1 MIGAI
6 KGSIIDKGDT
16 RVVVDVHGL
25 GFIVFLPANEL
36 PKLAVGQEVFLHTYL
51 SVKEDALDL
60 YGSLEKGVIDWFKLL
75 LNVKGIG
82 PKSALAVMSIV
93 KPKDLAAAIQTG
105 KSDILIALGVG
116 KKNAERIVLE
126 LKTKALELSAAS
138 GPIDHPAL
146 TLESEALSALESLGY
161 SREQA
166 REALKESTGDDVQ
179 SKIKG
184 ALRILGGKHQ

>member
-1 MIGAI
+1 MIGSI
-6 KGSIIDKGDT
+6 KGSITNKGDT
-16 RVVVDVHGL
+16 GVMVDVHGL
-25 GFIVFLPANEL
+25 GLIISVPANEL

-60 YGSLEKGVIDWFKLL
+60 YGSLEKGVIDWFRLL

-82 PKSALAVMSIV
+82 PKSALSVLSIV

-105 KSDILIALGVG
+105 KSDILIALGIG
-116 KKNAERIVLE
+116 KKTAERIVLE

-146 TLESEALSALESLGY
+146 ALESEALSALESLGY

-166 REALKESTGDDVQ
+166 REALKEVGGDDVQ

-184 ALRILGGKHQ
+184 ALRILGRH

>member
-1 MIGAI
+1 MIASI
-6 KGSIIDKGDT
+6 KGNVINKSGTSI
-16 RVVVDVHGL
+16 VVDVKGI
-25 GFIVFLPANEL
+25 GCIVYMPANEL
-36 PKLAVGQEVFLHTYL
+36 PKLTAGQEVFLHTYL

-82 PKSALAVMSIV
+82 PKSALSVMSIV
-93 KPKDLAAAIQTG
+93 KPKDLSAAIQTG

-146 TLESEALSALESLGY
+146 AMESEALSALESLGY
-161 SREQA
+161 TREQA
-166 REALKESTGDDVQ
+166 REALHGVEGGDVS
-179 SKIKG
+179 SKVRA
-184 ALRILGGKHQ
+184 ALKVLGRR

>member
-1 MIGAI
+1 MIGSI
-6 KGSIIDKGDT
+6 KGNIKDKLQNS
-16 RVVVDVHGL
+16 VLVDVNGI
-25 GFIVFLPANEL
+25 GYIVFMPVNEL
-36 PKLAVGQEVFLHTYL
+36 QKLAVGQEVFLHTYL

-60 YGSLEKGVIDWFKLL
+60 FGSLEKSVIDWFKLL

-82 PKSALAVMSIV
+82 PKSALAVMSLV
-93 KPKDLAAAIQTG
+93 KPKDLAGAIQTG

-126 LKTKALELSAAS
+126 LKTKGLELSAAS

-146 TLESEALSALESLGY
+146 AVESEALSALESLGY

-166 REALKESTGDDVQ
+166 REALQGVEGGDVGAR
-179 SKIKG
+179 IKG
-184 ALRILGGKHQ
+184 ALKMLGKR

>member
-1 MIGAI
+1 MIGSI
-6 KGSIIDKGDT
+6 KGNIIYKEDNK
-16 RVVVDVHGL
+16 VMVDVHGL
-25 GFIVFLPANEL
+25 GLVVAVPANEL
-36 PKLAVGQEVFLHTYL
+36 MGFTIGQEVFLYTYL

-60 YGSLEKGVIDWFKLL
+60 FGSLEKNVIDWFRIL

-82 PKSALAVMSIV
+82 PKSALGIISIV
-93 KPKDLAAAIQTG
+93 KPKDLAGAIQTG

-126 LKTKALELSAAS
+126 LKTKAQELAAAS
-138 GPIDHPAL
+138 GPIDHSTM
-146 TLESEALSALESLGY
+146 TLDSEALSALESLGY

-166 REALKESTGDDVQ
+166 REALKEVSGDDVQ

-184 ALRILGGKHQ
+184 ALKILGRH